1 MEDKTNL
8 NEIIE
13 EFIHNKCLFK
23 KLESFK
29 INYHPNNSS
38 KDKFPLL
45 FDNLNYIQC
54 VFKEKSIQQKE
65 KDLKLLIKDSSFEF
79 ILYKSDNALNII
91 KVFLLIVV
99 NDYAII
105 DNEQI
110 EKFEEEKLVDINDD
124 EVIFDDLNLFLY
136 NFIKEN
142 KKNESIDEI
151 LMGDSHNNIRFFSHK
166 ENSNLFGDEE
176 IKKIKMYESKIEINN
191 KEKLDYILNVLNP
204 SVKEEL
210 INKLLDEMPEE
221 IVNLMKKYKNVNF
234 TNQMYLNY
242 IDYKNKSK
250 DTNGANNL
258 ENKEENQVINSP
270 QKKEGTPDVNIN
282 DSSNKKQLFK
292 IK

>member
-1 MEDKTNL
+1 MEDKTKL

-13 EFIHNKCLFK
+13 EFIHSKCSFK

-38 KDKFPLL
+38 KDKFPILY
-45 FDNLNYIQC
+45 DNLNYIQC

-99 NDYAII
+99 NDYTII
-105 DNEQI
+105 ENEEI
-110 EKFEEEKLVDINDD
+110 EKFEEEQLVDINDD

-142 KKNESIDEI
+142 KKNESIDQI
-151 LMGDSHNNIRFFSHK
+151 LMGDSHNNIRFFTHK

-270 QKKEGTPDVNIN
+270 QKKDGTPDVNIN

>member
-1 MEDKTNL
+1 MEDKIKL

-13 EFIHNKCLFK
+13 EFIHSKCSFK

-45 FDNLNYIQC
+45 YDNLNYIQC
-54 VFKEKSIQQKE
+54 IFKEKSIRQKE

-91 KVFLLIVV
+91 KVFLIIVV
-99 NDYAII
+99 NDYTII
-105 DNEQI
+105 EDEQI
-110 EKFEEEKLVDINDD
+110 ENFEEEKLVDINDD
-124 EVIFDDLNLFLY
+124 EAIIDDLNLFLY
-136 NFIKEN
+136 DFLKEN
-142 KKNESIDEI
+142 KKNESIDKK
-151 LMGDSHNNIRFFSHK
+151 LMGDSTNNINFFSYK
-166 ENSNLFGDEE
+166 ENNKLFSDEE

-191 KEKLDYILNVLNP
+191 KEKLDYILNILNP

-210 INKLLDEMPEE
+210 MNKLLDEMPEE
-221 IVNLMKKYKNVNF
+221 LVNLMKKYKNVNF
-234 TNQMYLNY
+234 TNEMYLNY
-242 IDYKNKSK
+242 IDYKNKPK
-250 DTNGANNL
+250 DTNEVNNL
-258 ENKEENQVINSP
+258 EKQEENQVINSP
-270 QKKEGTPDVNIN
+270 QKKEGTSDVNIN

>member
-1 MEDKTNL
+1 MEDKTKL

-13 EFIHNKCLFK
+13 EFIHGKCSFK

-45 FDNLNYIQC
+45 YDNLNYIQC
-54 VFKEKSIQQKE
+54 VFKEKGLRQKE
-65 KDLKLLIKDSSFEF
+65 KDLRLLIKDSSFEF
-79 ILYKSDNALNII
+79 ILYKSNNALNII
-91 KVFLLIVV
+91 KAFLLIVV
-99 NDYAII
+99 NDYTVIE
-105 DNEQI
+105 DEQI
-110 EKFEEEKLVDINDD
+110 EAFDEKLVDINDD
-124 EVIFDDLNLFLY
+124 EVIIDDLNLFLY
-136 NFIKEN
+136 DFIKEN
-142 KKNESIDEI
+142 KKIESIDKL
-151 LMGDSHNNIRFFSHK
+151 LMGDSPNNNIKFFSNK
-166 ENSNLFGDEE
+166 ENSKLFDDEE

-191 KEKLDYILNVLNP
+191 KNKLDFILNELNP

-210 INKLLDEMPEE
+210 MNKLLDEMPEE

-234 TNQMYLNY
+234 TNEMYLNY
-242 IDYKNKSK
+242 IDYKKKPKDVNEGNK
-250 DTNGANNL
+250 L

-270 QKKEGTPDVNIN
+270 QKKEDSPDFNMN

>member
-1 MEDKTNL
+1 MEDKTKL

-13 EFIHNKCLFK
+13 EFIHSKCSFK

-45 FDNLNYIQC
+45 YDNLNYIQC
-54 VFKEKSIQQKE
+54 IFKEKSIRQKE

-91 KVFLLIVV
+91 KVFLIIVV
-99 NDYAII
+99 NDYTII
-105 DNEQI
+105 EDEQI
-110 EKFEEEKLVDINDD
+110 ENFEEEKLVDINDD
-124 EVIFDDLNLFLY
+124 EAIIDDLNLFLY
-136 NFIKEN
+136 DFLKEN
-142 KKNESIDEI
+142 KKNESIDKK
-151 LMGDSHNNIRFFSHK
+151 LMGDSTNNINFFSHK
-166 ENSNLFGDEE
+166 ENSKLFSDEE

-191 KEKLDYILNVLNP
+191 KEKLDYILNILNP

-210 INKLLDEMPEE
+210 MNKLLDEMPEE
-221 IVNLMKKYKNVNF
+221 LVNLMKKYKNVNF
-234 TNQMYLNY
+234 TNEMYLNY
-242 IDYKNKSK
+242 IDYKNKPK
-250 DTNGANNL
+250 DTNEVNNL
-258 ENKEENQVINSP
+258 EKQEENQVINSP
-270 QKKEGTPDVNIN
+270 QKKEGTSDVNIN

>member
-1 MEDKTNL
+1 MEDKTKL

-13 EFIHNKCLFK
+13 EFIHSKCSFK

-38 KDKFPLL
+38 KDKFPILY
-45 FDNLNYIQC
+45 DNLNYIQC

-65 KDLKLLIKDSSFEF
+65 KDLKLLIKDSSFEL

-99 NDYAII
+99 NDYTII
-105 DNEQI
+105 ENEEI
-110 EKFEEEKLVDINDD
+110 EKFEEEQLVDINDD

-142 KKNESIDEI
+142 KKNESIDQI
-151 LMGDSHNNIRFFSHK
+151 LMGDSHNNIRFFTHK

-270 QKKEGTPDVNIN
+270 QKKDGTPDVNIN

>member
-1 MEDKTNL
+1 MEDKTKL

-13 EFIHNKCLFK
+13 EFIHSKCSFK

-29 INYHPNNSS
+29 VNYHPNNSS

-45 FDNLNYIQC
+45 YDNLNYIQC

-91 KVFLLIVV
+91 KAFLLIIV
-99 NDYAII
+99 NDYTII
-105 DNEQI
+105 EDEQL

-124 EVIFDDLNLFLY
+124 EIIIDDLNLFLY
-136 NFIKEN
+136 DFIKGN
-142 KKNESIDEI
+142 KKNESIDKL
-151 LMGDSHNNIRFFSHK
+151 LMGDSPNNIKFFSHK

-191 KEKLDYILNVLNP
+191 KEKLDFILNVLNP

-210 INKLLDEMPEE
+210 MNKLLDEMPEE

-234 TNQMYLNY
+234 TNEMYLNY
-242 IDYKNKSK
+242 IDYKNKPK
-250 DTNGANNL
+250 DTNEPNSL

-270 QKKEGTPDVNIN
+270 QKKEGTPDANIN

>member
-258 ENKEENQVINSP
+258 ENKEEKQVINSP

>member
-1 MEDKTNL
+1 MEDKTKL

-13 EFIHNKCLFK
+13 EFIHSKCSFK

-45 FDNLNYIQC
+45 YDNLNYIQC

-65 KDLKLLIKDSSFEF
+65 KDLKLLIKDSSFEL

-99 NDYAII
+99 NDYTII
-105 DNEQI
+105 ENEEI
-110 EKFEEEKLVDINDD
+110 EKFEEEQLVDINDD

-142 KKNESIDEI
+142 KKNESIDQI
-151 LMGDSHNNIRFFSHK
+151 LMNDSHNNIRFFSHK

-176 IKKIKMYESKIEINN
+176 IRKIKMYESKIEINN

-250 DTNGANNL
+250 DINGANNL
-258 ENKEENQVINSP
+258 ENKEENQAINSP
-270 QKKEGTPDVNIN
+270 QKKDGTPDVNIN

>member
-1 MEDKTNL
+1 MEDKTKL

-13 EFIHNKCLFK
+13 EFIHSKCSFK

-45 FDNLNYIQC
+45 YDNLNYIQC

-65 KDLKLLIKDSSFEF
+65 KDLKILVKDSSFEF
-79 ILYKSDNALNII
+79 ILYKSDNSLNII
-91 KVFLLIVV
+91 KAFLLIVV
-99 NDYAII
+99 NDYTII
-105 DNEQI
+105 EDEQL

-124 EVIFDDLNLFLY
+124 EIIIDDLNLFLY
-136 NFIKEN
+136 DFIKGN
-142 KKNESIDEI
+142 KKNESIDKI
-151 LMGDSHNNIRFFSHK
+151 LMGDSPNNIKFFSHK

-191 KEKLDYILNVLNP
+191 KEKLDFILNVLNP

-210 INKLLDEMPEE
+210 MNKLLDEMPEE

-234 TNQMYLNY
+234 TNEMYLNY
-242 IDYKNKSK
+242 IDYKNKPK
-250 DTNGANNL
+250 DTNEPNNL

-270 QKKEGTPDVNIN
+270 QKKEGTPDANIN

>member
-1 MEDKTNL
+1 MEDKTKL

-13 EFIHNKCLFK
+13 EFIHSKCSFK

-38 KDKFPLL
+38 KDKFPILY
-45 FDNLNYIQC
+45 DNLNYIQC

-65 KDLKLLIKDSSFEF
+65 KDLKLLIKDSSFEL

-99 NDYAII
+99 NDYTII
-105 DNEQI
+105 ENEQI
-110 EKFEEEKLVDINDD
+110 EKFEEEQLVDINDD

-142 KKNESIDEI
+142 KKNESIDQI
-151 LMGDSHNNIRFFSHK
+151 LMGDSHNNIRFFTHK

-270 QKKEGTPDVNIN
+270 QKKDGTPDVNIN

>member
-1 MEDKTNL
+1 MEDKTKL

-13 EFIHNKCLFK
+13 EFIHSKCSFK

-45 FDNLNYIQC
+45 YDNLNYIQC

-91 KVFLLIVV
+91 KVFLIIVV
-99 NDYAII
+99 NDYTII
-105 DNEQI
+105 EDEQI
-110 EKFEEEKLVDINDD
+110 ENFEEEKLVDINDD
-124 EVIFDDLNLFLY
+124 EAIIDDLNLFLY
-136 NFIKEN
+136 DFLKEN
-142 KKNESIDEI
+142 KKNESIDKK
-151 LMGDSHNNIRFFSHK
+151 LMGDSTNNINFFSHK
-166 ENSNLFGDEE
+166 ENSKLFSDEE

-191 KEKLDYILNVLNP
+191 KEKLDYILNILNP

-210 INKLLDEMPEE
+210 MNKLLDEMPEE
-221 IVNLMKKYKNVNF
+221 LVNLMKKYKNVNF
-234 TNQMYLNY
+234 TNEMYLNY
-242 IDYKNKSK
+242 IDYKNKPK
-250 DTNGANNL
+250 ETNEANNL

>member
-1 MEDKTNL
+1 MEDKTKL

-13 EFIHNKCLFK
+13 EFIHSKCSFK

-38 KDKFPLL
+38 KDKFPILY
-45 FDNLNYIQC
+45 DNLNYIQC

-65 KDLKLLIKDSSFEF
+65 KDLKLLIKDSSFEL

-99 NDYAII
+99 NDYTII
-105 DNEQI
+105 ENEQI
-110 EKFEEEKLVDINDD
+110 EKFEEEQLVDINDD

-142 KKNESIDEI
+142 KKNESIDQI
-151 LMGDSHNNIRFFSHK
+151 LMGDSHNNIRFFTHK

-258 ENKEENQVINSP
+258 ENKEENQAINSP
-270 QKKEGTPDVNIN
+270 QKKDGTPDVNIN

>member
-1 MEDKTNL
+1 MEDKTKL

-13 EFIHNKCLFK
+13 EFIHSKCSFK

-45 FDNLNYIQC
+45 YDNLNYIQC
-54 VFKEKSIQQKE
+54 IFKEKSIRQKE

-91 KVFLLIVV
+91 KVFLIIVV
-99 NDYAII
+99 NDYSII
-105 DNEQI
+105 EDDQI

-124 EVIFDDLNLFLY
+124 EIIIDDLNLFLY
-136 NFIKEN
+136 DFLKES
-142 KKNESIDEI
+142 KKDESIDKI
-151 LMGDSHNNIRFFSHK
+151 LMGGSLNNIKFFSHK
-166 ENSNLFGDEE
+166 ENSSLFGDEE
-176 IKKIKMYESKIEINN
+176 IKKIKIYESKIEINI
-191 KEKLDYILNVLNP
+191 KEKLDYILNILNP

-210 INKLLDEMPEE
+210 MNKLLDEMPEE

-234 TNQMYLNY
+234 TNEMYLNY
-242 IDYKNKSK
+242 IDYKNKPK
-250 DTNGANNL
+250 ETNEANNL

>member
-1 MEDKTNL
+1 MEDKIKL

-13 EFIHNKCLFK
+13 EFIHSKCSFK
-23 KLESFK
+23 KIESFK

-45 FDNLNYIQC
+45 YDNLNYIQC

-91 KVFLLIVV
+91 KVFLIIVV
-99 NDYAII
+99 NDYTII
-105 DNEQI
+105 EDEQI
-110 EKFEEEKLVDINDD
+110 ENFEEEKLVDINDD
-124 EVIFDDLNLFLY
+124 EAIIDDLNLFLY
-136 NFIKEN
+136 DFLKEN
-142 KKNESIDEI
+142 KKNESIDKK
-151 LMGDSHNNIRFFSHK
+151 LMGDSTNNINFFSHK
-166 ENSNLFGDEE
+166 ENSKLFSDEE

-191 KEKLDYILNVLNP
+191 KEKLDYILNILNP

-210 INKLLDEMPEE
+210 MNKLLDEMPEE
-221 IVNLMKKYKNVNF
+221 LVNLMKKYKNVNF
-234 TNQMYLNY
+234 TNEMYLNY
-242 IDYKNKSK
+242 IDYKNKPK
-250 DTNGANNL
+250 DTNEVNNL
-258 ENKEENQVINSP
+258 EKQEENQVINSP
-270 QKKEGTPDVNIN
+270 QKKEGTSDVNIN

>member
-1 MEDKTNL
+1 MEDKTKL

-13 EFIHNKCLFK
+13 EFIHSKCSFK

-45 FDNLNYIQC
+45 YDNLNYIQC

-65 KDLKLLIKDSSFEF
+65 KDLKLLIKDSSFEL

-91 KVFLLIVV
+91 KVFLIIVV
-99 NDYAII
+99 NDYSII
-105 DNEQI
+105 EDDQI

-124 EVIFDDLNLFLY
+124 EIIIDDLNLFLY
-136 NFIKEN
+136 DFLKES
-142 KKNESIDEI
+142 KKDESIDKI
-151 LMGDSHNNIRFFSHK
+151 LMGGSLNNIKFFSHK
-166 ENSNLFGDEE
+166 ENSSLFGDEE
-176 IKKIKMYESKIEINN
+176 IKKIKIYESKIEINI
-191 KEKLDYILNVLNP
+191 KEKLDYILNILNP

-210 INKLLDEMPEE
+210 MNKLLDEMPEE

-234 TNQMYLNY
+234 TNEMYLNY
-242 IDYKNKSK
+242 IDYKNKPK
-250 DTNGANNL
+250 DTNEGNNL

-270 QKKEGTPDVNIN
+270 QKKEGTPDANIN